1 MIAVGR
7 ICRLFGTD
15 GGVMITLYSSFPD
28 DFRKEEPLFVEIDKL
43 AVPLFCSE
51 WERRGRSGAV
61 ARFDDIDT
69 ERRAEEFLVG
79 REIFVE
85 DSETECADDE
95 FYMEDLIGFSVVVGE
110 LRGELTD
117 FIDSEAN
124 PLFEITID
132 GKEHLVPAQEE
143 FITHIDF
150 EGRVIKFILPDGLL
164 EL

>member
-7 ICRLFGTD
+7 IGRLFGTD
-15 GGVMITLYSSFPD
+15 GGVMITLYGSFPD

-51 WERRGRSGAV
+51 WERRGQSGAV

-79 REIFVE
+79 REIFIEEE
-85 DSETECADDE
+85 DKECADDE
-95 FYMEDLIGFSVVVGE
+95 FYMEDLVGFSVVVGE

-117 FIDSEAN
+117 YIDSEAN
-124 PLFEITID
+124 PLFEIRID
-132 GKEHLVPAQEE
+132 GREHLVPAQEE

-150 EGRVIKFILPDGLL
+150 EGKVIKFVLPDGLL